1 MDVWDKM
8 TLHVIKDR
16 CEVNDTAVCL
26 RAICHEDNN
35 KGELVDW
42 FQETRQEDSGI
53 LCDAGAYTHTSVA
66 ILDAI
71 GASDLPMIEVH
82 LSNIQKRDAIR
93 LLSNVSNAANGM
105 IYGFGD
111 QSYNHAL
118 DAMRGL
124 IHTPS

>member
-1 MDVWDKM
+1 MDVWGKM

-82 LSNIQKRDAIR
+82 LSNIQKAGRHKTFVKR
-93 LLSNVSNAANGM
+93 LKRCKRYDLW
-105 IYGFGD
+105 
-111 QSYNHAL
+111 L
-118 DAMRGL
+118 WRPEL
-124 IHTPS
+124 

>member
-1 MDVWDKM
+1 L
-8 TLHVIKDR
+8 TGFT
-16 CEVNDTAVCL
+16 EN
-26 RAICHEDNN
+26 
-35 KGELVDW
+35 
-42 FQETRQEDSGI
+42 RQEDSGI

-124 IHTPS
+124 IHKPS